1 MREEKKQR
9 KRKKISVSISA
20 ETLEKIEQL
29 IKVVIINDI
38 DSGSK
43 RHSFSSLVN
52 ELLDSGL
59 EHRGKEL
66 WI

>member
-1 MREEKKQR
+1 MSEELKK
-9 KRKKISVSISA
+9 KRKKISVSISS
-20 ETLEKIEQL
+20 ETLERIEEL

-38 DSGSK
+38 DRGTK

-59 EHRGKEL
+59 EHRGREL
-66 WI
+66 WT